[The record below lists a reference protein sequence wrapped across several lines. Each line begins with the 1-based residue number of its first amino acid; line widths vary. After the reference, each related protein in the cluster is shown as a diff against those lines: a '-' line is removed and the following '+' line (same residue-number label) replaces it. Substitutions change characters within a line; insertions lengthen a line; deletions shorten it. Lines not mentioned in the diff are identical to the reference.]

1 MGNGEGS
8 AMDGIL
14 VCEACG
20 ERHDH
25 AVAKHLP
32 DGTIV
37 GLHSR
42 AYVLFCE
49 AQFVLRMKKE
59 RRRAYLELVEKA
71 RGMGGREALQAEI
84 MRWHRVQKQTTA

>member
-14 VCEACG
+14 VCYACG
-20 ERHDH
+20 ERHDN

-32 DGTIV
+32 DGSVV
-37 GLHSR
+37 GLHSKEWAMYCQAR
-42 AYVLFCE
+42 
-49 AQFVLRMKKE
+49 FVLSQPLEARREILDGVE
-59 RRRAYLELVEKA
+59 RS
-71 RGMGGREALQAEI
+71 RGKDGRELLESEI